1 MGWDGEI
8 YDSNVYI
15 GVFLETRISCD
26 SAVKMSLVHP
36 EREFIH
42 EQLTSAEET
51 LAEFKTIIVKAEEE
65 VDDQRRLL
73 GLTQAPQ
80 IVLHRIGTK
89 HLQY

>member
-1 MGWDGEI
+1 M
-8 YDSNVYI
+8 
-15 GVFLETRISCD
+15 ETRIFCD

-36 EREFIH
+36 EREFMN

-51 LAEFKTIIVKAEEE
+51 PAEFKTIIVKAEEE

-73 GLTQAPQ
+73 DLTRAPQ
-80 IVLHRIGTK
+80 IILHRVGTK